1 MNKSKNIIKNY
12 YNLIE
17 SDKNKLI
24 PYYFIYFLNIII
36 ELIIPTYVAKINR
49 IINKFINYSCTC

>member
-1 MNKSKNIIKNY
+1 MNKSKNIIKDY

-36 ELIIPTYVAKINR
+36 ELIIPIYIAKIT
-49 IINKFINYSCTC
+49 IPNKL

>member
-17 SDKNKLI
+17 RDKNKLI
-24 PYYFIYFLNIII
+24 PYYFIYFLINDIYD
-36 ELIIPTYVAKINR
+36 LINR
-49 IINKFINYSCTC
+49 HC